1 MILAPLL
8 TTHINTVIWSWPD
21 IYIKENGSKII
32 FSKENGSMIKLTWHQ
47 SIGKRS
53 SFFFVRKISFFYFQV
68 KDHEDVVW
76 ELWRRQDEA
85 DRSLIA
91 SLRAA
96 AGLPTQED
104 TLRDMFGILFCL
116 FHLFATGKLLYWW
129 LWNHHR
135 TSSCGGGSSRNGANG
150 GGFRFW
156 QDVNRWR

>member
-1 MILAPLL
+1 MILISLL
-8 TTHINTVIWSWPD
+8 ITYINTVIWTWPG

-47 SIGKRS
+47 SIGKRT
-53 SFFFVRKISFFYFQV
+53 FFFGRKISFFYFQV

-96 AGLPTQED
+96 VGLPTQED
-104 TLRDMFGILFCL
+104 NLRDMFGILFYL
-116 FHLFATGKLLYWW
+116 FHLFAIEKLLYWW

-135 TSSCGGGSSRNGANG
+135 TSSCGGGSRNGAIG

-156 QDVNRWR
+156 QDVNWWR